1 MRLWSARGSVEFV
14 RFYTCSCLIKLSP
27 ELYVLYSILQ
37 LLRPNCLLFRYI
49 FFGLSESF
57 LLRIPLD
64 SKSVA
69 LVFFFYYLWL
79 NLVQCFPGLY
89 PCIML
94 VVGVLECM
102 DLHAINH
109 SWISLTAWPCQSIL
123 PSLDPVKTF
132 LLSSSLLWSPIY
144 PQDHQLWWYN
154 FCTSFSI
161 MQIPALQQL

>member
-27 ELYVLYSILQ
+27 EICSVLVLH
-37 LLRPNCLLFRYI
+37 LLRPNRSCFAISSLACP
-49 FFGLSESF
+49 SPF
-57 LLRIPLD
+57 LLRMPLD

-89 PCIML
+89 SCIML

-132 LLSSSLLWSPIY
+132 LLSSSLLWFPTVVI
-144 PQDHQLWWYN
+144 QLL
-154 FCTSFSI
+154 F
-161 MQIPALQQL
+161 